1 MTALRVVGS
10 GIRGFLRFWYAFIVG
25 DDWTVAAAVV
35 AGLLVTAL
43 LSLNG
48 APAWWVMPLVVIV
61 AIGESLRRAS
71 HRR

>member
-1 MTALRVVGS
+1 MTDLRVLGS
-10 GIRGFLRFWYAFIVG
+10 WIRGFLRFWYGFIVG

-43 LSLNG
+43 LKLNG
-48 APAWWVMPLVVIV
+48 VPAWWVMPLVVIV